1 MAVSILIATPS
12 QAFGELIRE
21 TLLEADEY
29 QPVLATNLNG
39 LVQRANHQHF
49 DLLILDLDMA
59 GIALSEL
66 WQAIQKATPEIRL
79 AAISWQGAE
88 DSTILNSIKP
98 DGLLTK
104 PFYAPDLVKAIQ
116 NILSDEMKDVA
127 AKPAEIQMEVEPDQ
141 GDLFTR
147 SVSNDL
153 PASETAAKSADKP
166 VKNQAVP
173 WLEDVTRAA
182 QHLTRLSLE
191 ADALAALITRN
202 EQLWAYAGQL
212 PKSAAEELAQ
222 AVLRDWSDHLQ
233 TGSSDLV
240 CFVRLNATG
249 EEYMLYA
256 TRLEEQMALALAF
269 DAQTPF
275 SRIRAQANH
284 LARSLAEPPN
294 GYIPDNQL
302 SESTSS
308 ASISTS
314 AGDFE
319 ESFEDEDENWIAKYP
334 VEPLFPLEI
343 VPPPTPDKS
352 GFNQF
357 PSEASQASL
366 EDYLPAEDAEIRD
379 NQYSNAAVG
388 FVSRHALDMAAE
400 HIADPREMDSDT
412 HGIFSLQYACT
423 LIPRLPNHH
432 LTAKLAARLSVWMRQ
447 LNLAYGWRLEYLAVR
462 PDYLTWV
469 SNVSP
474 NTSPES
480 LVNKIRSQT
489 SIRIF
494 NEFPDLL
501 QENPSGDFWAT
512 TFMTLTASQPPP
524 GGLLREF
531 IEQTRREQGMRS
543 DQ

>member
-39 LVQRANHQHF
+39 LMQRANHKHF

-59 GIALSEL
+59 GVALSEL
-66 WQAIQKATPEIRL
+66 WQAIQKSTPEIRL

-88 DSTILNSIKP
+88 DSAILNSIKP

-104 PFYAPDLVKAIQ
+104 PFYAPDLVKAIH
-116 NILSDEMKDVA
+116 NILSTGIKET
-127 AKPAEIQMEVEPDQ
+127 AKQPPETQENEPDHE
-141 GDLFTR
+141 GIGL
-147 SVSNDL
+147 VS
-153 PASETAAKSADKP
+153 ASTSPQLDEIAAESAAQPAKSG
-166 VKNQAVP
+166 AVP

-212 PKSAAEELAQ
+212 PQSAAEELAQ
-222 AVLRDWSDHLQ
+222 AVLRDWSDRLQ

-240 CFVRLNATG
+240 CFVRLKSTD

-275 SRIRAQANH
+275 SRIRTQANH
-284 LARSLAEPPN
+284 LARALSAPPN
-294 GYIPDNQL
+294 GETPDTHV
-302 SESTSS
+302 STSMPANNLS
-308 ASISTS
+308 QTHN
-314 AGDFE
+314 GLE
-319 ESFEDEDENWIAKYP
+319 EAFEDEEDNWTVEFPI
-334 VEPLFPLEI
+334 EPLFPLES

-352 GFNQF
+352 NFNHL
-357 PSEASQASL
+357 PNEVTQASS
-366 EDYLPAEDAEIRD
+366 EDHMPDEDLGSVNDLYTTVPNRLLS
-379 NQYSNAAVG
+379 QHS
-388 FVSRHALDMAAE
+388 LDMAAE
-400 HIADPREMDSDT
+400 HIADPREMDSDSN
-412 HGIFSLQYACT
+412 GIFSLQYACT

-432 LTAKLAARLSVWMRQ
+432 LTGKLATHLSEWMRQ

-462 PDYLTWV
+462 PSYLCWV
-469 SNVSP
+469 SNVFP
-474 NTSPES
+474 DTSPAS
-480 LVNKIRSQT
+480 LITKIRSQT
-489 SIRIF
+489 SARIF
-494 NEFPDLL
+494 KEFPHLY
-501 QENPSGDFWAT
+501 QENPSGDFWAS
-512 TFMTLTASQPPP
+512 TFLILTASQPPP
-524 GGLLREF
+524 GRLLKEF
-531 IEQTRREQGMRS
+531 IEQTRREQGMRPG
-543 DQ
+543 Q

>member
-39 LVQRANHQHF
+39 LMQRANRQHF

-59 GIALSEL
+59 GIVLSEL
-66 WQAIQKATPEIRL
+66 WQAIQKSTPEIRL

-88 DSTILNSIKP
+88 DSAILNSIKP

-104 PFYAPDLVKAIQ
+104 PFYAPDLVKAIH
-116 NILSDEMKDVA
+116 NILSAEMKDHA
-127 AKPAEIQMEVEPDQ
+127 AQTSESQIESEPDQ
-141 GDLFTR
+141 KDINLGL
-147 SVSNDL
+147 
-153 PASETAAKSADKP
+153 ASTSPQPGEIAAESAVQPAKSR
-166 VKNQAVP
+166 AVP

-212 PKSAAEELAQ
+212 PQSAAEELAQ
-222 AVLRDWSDHLQ
+222 AVLRDWSDRLQ

-240 CFVRLNATG
+240 CFVRLKATG

-275 SRIRAQANH
+275 SRIRAQASH
-284 LARSLAEPPN
+284 LARALAEPPN
-294 GYIPDNQL
+294 GYALDIQSIEPASSKNHSL
-302 SESTSS
+302 TSS
-308 ASISTS
+308 EF
-314 AGDFE
+314 DK
-319 ESFEDEDENWIAKYP
+319 SFEDEEEDWQAEFP
-334 VEPLFPLEI
+334 VEPLFPLDI
-343 VPPPTPDKS
+343 VPPPTPDKPNS
-352 GFNQF
+352 SQSH
-357 PSEASQASL
+357 PDASRVPL
-366 EDYLPAEDAEIRD
+366 EDLLPDEDNGIGNKLQTNLPVRL
-379 NQYSNAAVG
+379 
-388 FVSRHALDMAAE
+388 VSQHELDMAAE
-400 HIADPREMDSDT
+400 HIADPREMDSDS
-412 HGIFSLQYACT
+412 HGIFSLQYACA

-432 LTAKLAARLSVWMRQ
+432 LTGKLAARLSEWMRL

-462 PDYLTWV
+462 PTYLSWV

-474 NTSPES
+474 DTSPAS
-480 LVNKIRSQT
+480 LIKKIRFQT
-489 SIRIF
+489 SERIF
-494 NEFPDLL
+494 KEFPHLL
-501 QENPSGDFWAT
+501 QENPSGDYWASN
-512 TFMTLTASQPPP
+512 FMILTASQPPP
-524 GGLLREF
+524 GRLLKEF

-543 DQ
+543 SE

>member
-29 QPVLATNLNG
+29 HPVLATNLNG
-39 LVQRANHQHF
+39 LMQRANHQHF

-59 GIALSEL
+59 GVALSEL
-66 WQAIQKATPEIRL
+66 WQAIQKSTPEIRL

-88 DSTILNSIKP
+88 DSAILSGIKP

-104 PFYAPDLVKAIQ
+104 PFYAPDLVKAIH
-116 NILSDEMKDVA
+116 NILSAEMKASVT
-127 AKPAEIQMEVEPDQ
+127 QSEVEPDQ
-141 GDLFTR
+141 KGIVVDSDTT
-147 SVSNDL
+147 SPQPDEIATESPVQ
-153 PASETAAKSADKP
+153 PAKSGAT
-166 VKNQAVP
+166 P

-212 PKSAAEELAQ
+212 PQSAAEELAQ
-222 AVLRDWSDHLQ
+222 AVLRDWSDRLQ

-240 CFVRLNATG
+240 CFVRLKSTD

-275 SRIRAQANH
+275 SRIRTQASH
-284 LARSLAEPPN
+284 LARALAEPPN
-294 GYIPDNQL
+294 GYALDIQPNGPAPSENLQL
-302 SESTSS
+302 TNGEL
-308 ASISTS
+308 
-314 AGDFE
+314 D
-319 ESFEDEDENWIAKYP
+319 ESFEEEEEDWVAEFPI
-334 VEPLFPLEI
+334 EPLFPLEI
-343 VPPPTPDKS
+343 VPPPTPENHDAS
-352 GFNQF
+352 Q
-357 PSEASQASL
+357 PHPEASRGSL
-366 EDYLPAEDAEIRD
+366 EDFLPDEELGSE
-379 NQYSNAAVG
+379 NKLYPNKPV
-388 FVSRHALDMAAE
+388 RHLSQHVLDMAAE
-400 HIADPREMDSDT
+400 HIADPREMDSDSN
-412 HGIFSLQYACT
+412 GIFSLQYACT

-432 LTAKLAARLSVWMRQ
+432 LTGKLATRLSEWMRQ

-462 PDYLTWV
+462 PAYLTWV

-474 NTSPES
+474 DTSPGS
-480 LVNKIRSQT
+480 LVKKIRSQT
-489 SIRIF
+489 SARIF
-494 NEFPDLL
+494 KEFPHLL
-501 QENPSGDFWAT
+501 QENPSGDFWAS
-512 TFMTLTASQPPP
+512 TFMILTASQPPP
-524 GGLLREF
+524 GRLLKDF

-543 DQ
+543 GK